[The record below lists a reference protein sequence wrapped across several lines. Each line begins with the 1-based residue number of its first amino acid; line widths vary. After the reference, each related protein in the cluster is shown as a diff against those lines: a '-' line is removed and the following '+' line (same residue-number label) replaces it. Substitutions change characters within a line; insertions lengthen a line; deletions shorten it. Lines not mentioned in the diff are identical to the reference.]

1 MSRADMQQHERKRKS
16 PGVAANDAVGDS
28 WEWVLPLCVLALV
41 SIGVIMVASASIAFA
56 SDVYDDSWYFL
67 KRHLVFLAA
76 AGIGALVVSRISLD
90 TWSNLSWT
98 LLFFAIAL
106 LIVVLI
112 PGVGR
117 SVNGSMRWIALGPIT
132 VQPAEVAKFCCLIFF
147 ASFLTRRNEKLRHW
161 SSFMV
166 PITVLGFVAV
176 LLLLEPDFGSVVVIS
191 GTALAMVFLAGAR
204 LPHTFLLVGV
214 AACGLVLMA
223 LISPYRLQR
232 LTTFLDPWGEQF
244 SGGYQLTQSL
254 IAFGRGEWFGVGL
267 GNSVQKLFYLP
278 EAHTDFVF
286 AILAEEWGLLGG
298 LMVIGLYAALTWS
311 LLRLVRKA
319 LARQAF
325 FAALL
330 TFGIAV
336 LIAGQAFVNM
346 GVASGLL
353 PTKGLTLPFV
363 SSGGSS
369 LVICCALF
377 AVAWRVQKELNEE
390 PGAKKTGN
398 RISQLPIFNPLQ
410 LGDRKTGEAA

>member
-1 MSRADMQQHERKRKS
+1 MSNTVLKQ
-16 PGVAANDAVGDS
+16 AANEPMDELA
-28 WEWVLPLCVLALV
+28 WVLPFCVLALASV
-41 SIGVIMVASASIAFA
+41 GVVMVASASIAFA
-56 SDVYDDSWYFL
+56 ADVYNDPWYFL

-76 AGIGALVVSRISLD
+76 GAFGALVVSRISLA

-98 LLFFAIAL
+98 LLFFACGMLVA
-106 LIVVLI
+106 VLI

-117 SVNGSMRWIALGPIT
+117 AVNGSMRWIALGPIT
-132 VQPAEVAKFCCLIFF
+132 IQPAEVAKFCCLVFF

-161 SSFMV
+161 SSFMI
-166 PITVLGFVAV
+166 PISVLGVVAL

-244 SGGYQLTQSL
+244 AGGYQLTQSL

-286 AILAEEWGLLGG
+286 AILAEEWGMFGG
-298 LMVIGLYAALTWS
+298 LIVIGLYAVLTWS

-319 LARQAF
+319 LAKQAF
-325 FAALL
+325 FTALL
-330 TFGIAV
+330 VFGIAV
-336 LIAGQAFVNM
+336 LLAGQAFVNM

-369 LVICCALF
+369 LVVCFALF
-377 AVAWRVQKELNEE
+377 ALAWRAQNELNSEVE
-390 PGAKKTGN
+390 ADEDSLAKI
-398 RISQLPIFNPLQ
+398 RQLPIFNPLQ
-410 LGDRKTGEAA
+410 LGDRKGERKTGEAA

>member
-1 MSRADMQQHERKRKS
+1 MSKLDLKA
-16 PGVAANDAVGDS
+16 AANEQADEFA
-28 WEWVLPLCVLALV
+28 WVLPFCVLALA
-41 SIGVIMVASASIAFA
+41 SIGVVMVASASIAFA
-56 SDVYDDSWYFL
+56 TDVYNDPWYFL

-76 AGIGALVVSRISLD
+76 GALGALVVSRISLQ
-90 TWSNLSWT
+90 TWSSLSWT
-98 LLFFAIAL
+98 LLMFACGML
-106 LIVVLI
+106 LAVLV
-112 PGVGR
+112 PGIGR
-117 SVNGSMRWIALGPIT
+117 EVNGSSRWIALGPIT
-132 VQPAEVAKFCCLIFF
+132 VQPAEIAKFCCLIFF
-147 ASFLTRRNEKLRHW
+147 ASFLTRRHEKLRHW
-161 SSFMV
+161 TSFMV
-166 PITVLGFVAV
+166 PISVLGIVAL

-204 LPHTFLLVGV
+204 LPHTFLLVAL
-214 AACGLVLMA
+214 AACGLGLMA
-223 LISPYRLQR
+223 LVSPYRLQR

-244 SGGYQLTQSL
+244 AGGYQLTQSL

-286 AILAEEWGLLGG
+286 AILAEEWGMVGG
-298 LMVIGLYAALTWS
+298 LVVIGLYAALTWS

-319 LARQAF
+319 LAKQAF

-336 LIAGQAFVNM
+336 LLAGQAFVNM

-369 LVICCALF
+369 LVVCFALF
-377 AVAWRVQKELNEE
+377 ALAWRAQKEVNSDTEE
-390 PGAKKTGN
+390 AASGIGK
-398 RISQLPIFNPLQ
+398 ISQLPIFNPLQ
-410 LGDRKTGEAA
+410 LGDRKTEEAA

>member
-1 MSRADMQQHERKRKS
+1 MSKL
-16 PGVAANDAVGDS
+16 PLNAANQQVDPYA
-28 WEWVLPLCVLALV
+28 WVLPFCVAALA
-41 SIGVIMVASASIAFA
+41 SIGVVMVASASVAYA
-56 SDVYDDSWYFL
+56 ADLYNDQWYFL
-67 KRHLVFLAA
+67 KRHLVFLV
-76 AGIGALVVSRISLD
+76 AGICGAFVLSRISLS

-98 LLFFAIAL
+98 LLIFACAML
-106 LIVVLI
+106 VVVLI

-117 SVNGSMRWIALGPIT
+117 AVNGSMRWIALGPIT
-132 VQPAEVAKFCCLIFF
+132 VQPAEIAKFCCLVFF
-147 ASFLTRRNEKLRHW
+147 ASFLTRRQEKLRHW

-166 PITVLGFVAV
+166 PISVLGIVAI
-176 LLLLEPDFGSVVVIS
+176 LLLLEPDFGSVVVIA

-204 LPHTFLLVGV
+204 LPHTFMLVGL
-214 AACGLVLMA
+214 AACGLVMMA
-223 LISPYRLQR
+223 IFSPYRLQR
-232 LTTFLDPWGEQF
+232 LTTFWDPWAEQYAA
-244 SGGYQLTQSL
+244 GYQLTQSL

-286 AILAEEWGLLGG
+286 AILAEEWGLVGG
-298 LMVIGLYAALTWS
+298 LLVIGLYSALTWS

-319 LARQAF
+319 LQKQAY

-336 LIAGQAFVNM
+336 LLAGQAFVNM

-369 LVICCALF
+369 LVVCFGLF
-377 AVAWRVQKELNEE
+377 ALAWRTQKELHSEE
-390 PGAKKTGN
+390 GEDEGRLAK
-398 RISQLPIFNPLQ
+398 ISQLPIFNPLQ

>member
-1 MSRADMQQHERKRKS
+1 MSRKDLTKLK
-16 PGVAANDAVGDS
+16 VAANDSVDEYS
-28 WEWVLPLCVLALV
+28 WVLPFCVLALA
-41 SIGVIMVASASIAFA
+41 SIGVVMVASASIAFA
-56 SDVYDDSWYFL
+56 ADMYNDSWYFL
-67 KRHLVFLAA
+67 KRHVVFLAVGA
-76 AGIGALVVSRISLD
+76 FGALVVSRISLA

-98 LLFFAIAL
+98 LLIFALGML
-106 LIVVLI
+106 LVVLI

-117 SVNGSMRWIALGPIT
+117 SVNGSMRWIALGPVT
-132 VQPAEVAKFCCLIFF
+132 VQPAEIAKFCSLIFF
-147 ASFLTRRNEKLRHW
+147 ASFLTRRHEKLRHW

-166 PITVLGFVAV
+166 PISVLGIVAV

-204 LPHTFLLVGV
+204 LPHTFLLVGL
-214 AACGLVLMA
+214 AACGLALMA
-223 LISPYRLQR
+223 LVSPYRLQR

-244 SGGYQLTQSL
+244 AGGYQLTQSL

-286 AILAEEWGLLGG
+286 AILAEEWGMFGG
-298 LMVIGLYAALTWS
+298 LVVIGLYATLTWS

-319 LARQAF
+319 LEKQAF

-336 LIAGQAFVNM
+336 LLAGQAFVNM

-369 LVICCALF
+369 LVVCFALF
-377 AVAWRVQKELNEE
+377 GLAWRAQKEMNSDEKE
-390 PGAKKTGN
+390 SEGGIAKI
-398 RISQLPIFNPLQ
+398 RQLPIFNPLQ

>member
-1 MSRADMQQHERKRKS
+1 MSKL
-16 PGVAANDAVGDS
+16 PLNAANQSIDPYA
-28 WEWVLPLCVLALV
+28 WVLPFCVAALA
-41 SIGVIMVASASIAFA
+41 SIGVVMVASASVAFA
-56 SDVYDDSWYFL
+56 ADLYNDQWYFL

-76 AGIGALVVSRISLD
+76 GIVGALILSRISLN

-98 LLFFAIAL
+98 LLIFAVAML
-106 LIVVLI
+106 VAVLI
-112 PGVGR
+112 PGIGR
-117 SVNGSMRWIALGPIT
+117 AVNGSMRWIALGPIT
-132 VQPAEVAKFCCLIFF
+132 VQPAEVAKFCCLVFF
-147 ASFLTRRNEKLRHW
+147 ASFLTRRHEKLRHW

-166 PITVLGFVAV
+166 PISVLGIVAL

-204 LPHTFLLVGV
+204 LPHTFMLVAV
-214 AACGLVLMA
+214 AACGLVMMA
-223 LISPYRLQR
+223 IFSPYRLQR
-232 LTTFLDPWGEQF
+232 LTTFWDPWAEQYAA
-244 SGGYQLTQSL
+244 GYQLTQSL

-286 AILAEEWGLLGG
+286 AILAEEWGLIGG
-298 LMVIGLYAALTWS
+298 LVVIALYAALTWS

-319 LARQAF
+319 LATQAY

-336 LIAGQAFVNM
+336 LLAGQAFVNM

-369 LVICCALF
+369 LVVCFALF
-377 AVAWRVQKELNEE
+377 ALALRAQKELNREE
-390 PGAKKTGN
+390 GQDQGRIEK
-398 RISQLPIFNPLQ
+398 ISQLPIFNPLQ
-410 LGDRKTGEAA
+410 LGDRKSGEAA

>member
-1 MSRADMQQHERKRKS
+1 MSKL
-16 PGVAANDAVGDS
+16 PLNAANQQIDPYA
-28 WEWVLPLCVLALV
+28 WVLPFCVVALA
-41 SIGVIMVASASIAFA
+41 SIGVVMVASASVAFA
-56 SDVYDDSWYFL
+56 ADLYNDQWYFL

-76 AGIGALVVSRISLD
+76 GVVGALILSRISLN

-98 LLFFAIAL
+98 LLIFAVAML
-106 LIVVLI
+106 VAVLI

-117 SVNGSMRWIALGPIT
+117 AVNGSMRWIALGPIT
-132 VQPAEVAKFCCLIFF
+132 VQPAEVAKFCCLVFF
-147 ASFLTRRNEKLRHW
+147 ASFLTRRHEKLRHW
-161 SSFMV
+161 TSFMV
-166 PITVLGFVAV
+166 PISVLGIVAL

-204 LPHTFLLVGV
+204 LPHTFMLVAV
-214 AACGLVLMA
+214 AACGLVMMA
-223 LISPYRLQR
+223 IFSPYRLQR
-232 LTTFLDPWGEQF
+232 LTTFWDPWAEQYAA
-244 SGGYQLTQSL
+244 GYQLTQSL

-286 AILAEEWGLLGG
+286 AILAEEWGLVGG
-298 LMVIGLYAALTWS
+298 LLVIGLYAALTWS

-319 LARQAF
+319 LAKQAYF
-325 FAALL
+325 TALL

-336 LIAGQAFVNM
+336 LLAGQAFVNM

-369 LVICCALF
+369 LVVCFALF
-377 AVAWRVQKELNEE
+377 ALALRAQKELNSEE
-390 PGAKKTGN
+390 GQDQGRIEK
-398 RISQLPIFNPLQ
+398 ISQLPIFNPLQ
-410 LGDRKTGEAA
+410 LGDRKSGEAA

>member
-1 MSRADMQQHERKRKS
+1 MSRKEATKLS
-16 PGVAANDAVGDS
+16 TAANDQADAYA
-28 WEWVLPLCVLALV
+28 WVLPFCVLALA
-41 SIGVIMVASASIAFA
+41 SIGVVMVASASIAFA
-56 SDVYDDSWYFL
+56 ADVYDDAWYFL

-76 AGIGALVVSRISLD
+76 AAVAAFVVSRVSLAI
-90 TWSNLSWT
+90 WSNLSWT
-98 LLFFAIAL
+98 LLFFALGML
-106 LIVVLI
+106 LVVLI

-117 SVNGSMRWIALGPIT
+117 AVNGSMRWIALGPIT
-132 VQPAEVAKFCCLIFF
+132 VQPAEIAKFCCLIFF
-147 ASFLTRRNEKLRHW
+147 ASFLTRRHQKLRHW

-166 PITVLGFVAV
+166 PISVLGMVAV

-214 AACGLVLMA
+214 AACGLALMA
-223 LISPYRLQR
+223 LVSPYRLQR

-244 SGGYQLTQSL
+244 AGGYQLTQSL

-286 AILAEEWGLLGG
+286 AILAEEWGMLGG
-298 LMVIGLYAALTWS
+298 LVVIGLYATLTWS

-319 LARQAF
+319 LEKQAF

-336 LIAGQAFVNM
+336 LLAGQAFVNM

-369 LVICCALF
+369 LVVCFALF
-377 AVAWRVQKELNEE
+377 GLAWRAQKELNSEGQVSE
-390 PGAKKTGN
+390 DGIAKI
-398 RISQLPIFNPLQ
+398 RQLPIFNPLQ
-410 LGDRKTGEAA
+410 LGDRKAGEAA

>member
-1 MSRADMQQHERKRKS
+1 MSRKERVALE
-16 PGVAANDAVGDS
+16 VAANDQAD
-28 WEWVLPLCVLALV
+28 EFAWVLPFCVLALA
-41 SIGVIMVASASIAFA
+41 SIGVVMVASASIAFA
-56 SDVYDDSWYFL
+56 ADVYGDSWYFL

-76 AGIGALVVSRISLD
+76 GAFGAFVVSRVSLAI
-90 TWSNLSWT
+90 WSNLSWT
-98 LLFFAIAL
+98 LLFFALGML
-106 LIVVLI
+106 LIVLI

-117 SVNGSMRWIALGPIT
+117 AVNGSMRWIALGPIT
-132 VQPAEVAKFCCLIFF
+132 VQPAEIAKFCCLIFF
-147 ASFLTRRNEKLRHW
+147 ASFLTRRHEKLRHW

-166 PITVLGFVAV
+166 PISVLGIVAV

-204 LPHTFLLVGV
+204 LPHTFLLVGL

-223 LISPYRLQR
+223 LVSPYRLQR
-232 LTTFLDPWGEQF
+232 LTTFMDPWGEQF
-244 SGGYQLTQSL
+244 AGGYQLTQSL

-286 AILAEEWGLLGG
+286 AILAEEWGMLGG
-298 LMVIGLYAALTWS
+298 LVVIALYATLTWS

-319 LARQAF
+319 LAKQAF

-336 LIAGQAFVNM
+336 LLAGQAFVNM

-369 LVICCALF
+369 LVVCFALF
-377 AVAWRVQKELNEE
+377 GLAWRAQKELSSEAPVSE
-390 PGAKKTGN
+390 GSIA
-398 RISQLPIFNPLQ
+398 RIRQLPIFNPLQ

>member
-1 MSRADMQQHERKRKS
+1 MSKLDLKA
-16 PGVAANDAVGDS
+16 AANEQADEFA
-28 WEWVLPLCVLALV
+28 WVLPFCVLALA
-41 SIGVIMVASASIAFA
+41 SIGVVMVASASIAFA
-56 SDVYDDSWYFL
+56 ADVYNDSWYFL

-76 AGIGALVVSRISLD
+76 GALGALVVSRISLQ
-90 TWSNLSWT
+90 TWSSLSWT
-98 LLFFAIAL
+98 LLMFACGML
-106 LIVVLI
+106 LAVLV
-112 PGVGR
+112 PGIGR
-117 SVNGSMRWIALGPIT
+117 EVNGSSRWIALGPIT
-132 VQPAEVAKFCCLIFF
+132 VQPAEIAKFCCLIFF
-147 ASFLTRRNEKLRHW
+147 ASFLTRRHEKLRHW
-161 SSFMV
+161 TSFMV
-166 PITVLGFVAV
+166 PISVLGIVAL

-204 LPHTFLLVGV
+204 LPHTFLLVAL
-214 AACGLVLMA
+214 AACGLGLMA
-223 LISPYRLQR
+223 LVSPYRLQR

-244 SGGYQLTQSL
+244 AGGYQLTQSL

-286 AILAEEWGLLGG
+286 AILAEEWGMVGG
-298 LMVIGLYAALTWS
+298 LVVIGLYAALTWS

-319 LARQAF
+319 LAKQAF

-336 LIAGQAFVNM
+336 LLAGQAFVNM

-369 LVICCALF
+369 LVVCFALF
-377 AVAWRVQKELNEE
+377 ALAWRAQKEVNSDTEE
-390 PGAKKTGN
+390 AASGIGK
-398 RISQLPIFNPLQ
+398 ISQLPIFNPLQ
-410 LGDRKTGEAA
+410 LGDRKTEEAA

>member
-1 MSRADMQQHERKRKS
+1 MSRKDLTKLK
-16 PGVAANDAVGDS
+16 VAANDSVDEYS
-28 WEWVLPLCVLALV
+28 WVLPFCVLALA
-41 SIGVIMVASASIAFA
+41 SIGVVMVASASIAFA
-56 SDVYDDSWYFL
+56 ADMYNDSWYFL
-67 KRHLVFLAA
+67 KRHLVFLAVGA
-76 AGIGALVVSRISLD
+76 FGALVVSRISLA

-98 LLFFAIAL
+98 LLIFALGML
-106 LIVVLI
+106 LVVLI

-117 SVNGSMRWIALGPIT
+117 SVNGSMRWIALGPVT
-132 VQPAEVAKFCCLIFF
+132 VQPAEIAKFCSLIFF
-147 ASFLTRRNEKLRHW
+147 ASFLTRRHEKLRHW

-166 PITVLGFVAV
+166 PISVLGIVAV

-204 LPHTFLLVGV
+204 LPHTFLLVGL
-214 AACGLVLMA
+214 AACGLALMA
-223 LISPYRLQR
+223 LVSPYRLQR

-244 SGGYQLTQSL
+244 AGGYQLTQSL

-286 AILAEEWGLLGG
+286 AILAEEWGMFGG
-298 LMVIGLYAALTWS
+298 LVVIGLYATLTWS

-319 LARQAF
+319 LEKQAF

-336 LIAGQAFVNM
+336 LLAGQAFVNM

-369 LVICCALF
+369 LVVCFALF
-377 AVAWRVQKELNEE
+377 GLAWRAQKEMNSDEKE
-390 PGAKKTGN
+390 SEGGIAKI
-398 RISQLPIFNPLQ
+398 RQLPIFNPLQ
-410 LGDRKTGEAA
+410 LGDQKTGEAA

>member
-1 MSRADMQQHERKRKS
+1 MSKL
-16 PGVAANDAVGDS
+16 PLNAANQQIDPYG
-28 WEWVLPLCVLALV
+28 WVLPFCVAALA
-41 SIGVIMVASASIAFA
+41 SIGVVMVASASVAFA
-56 SDVYDDSWYFL
+56 ADLYNDQWYFL

-76 AGIGALVVSRISLD
+76 GVVGALILSRISLN

-98 LLFFAIAL
+98 LLIFAVAML
-106 LIVVLI
+106 VAVLI

-117 SVNGSMRWIALGPIT
+117 AVNGSMRWIALGPIT
-132 VQPAEVAKFCCLIFF
+132 VQPAEVAKFCCLVFF
-147 ASFLTRRNEKLRHW
+147 ASFLTRRHEKLRHW
-161 SSFMV
+161 TSFMV
-166 PITVLGFVAV
+166 PISVLGIVAL

-204 LPHTFLLVGV
+204 LPHTFMLVAV
-214 AACGLVLMA
+214 AACGLVMMA
-223 LISPYRLQR
+223 IFSPYRLQR
-232 LTTFLDPWGEQF
+232 LTTFWDPWAEQYAA
-244 SGGYQLTQSL
+244 GYQLTQSL

-286 AILAEEWGLLGG
+286 AILAEEWGLVGG
-298 LMVIGLYAALTWS
+298 LLVIGLYAALTWS

-319 LARQAF
+319 LAKQAYF
-325 FAALL
+325 TALL

-336 LIAGQAFVNM
+336 LLAGQAFVNM

-369 LVICCALF
+369 LVVCFGLF
-377 AVAWRVQKELNEE
+377 ALALRAQKELNSEE
-390 PGAKKTGN
+390 GQDQGRIEK
-398 RISQLPIFNPLQ
+398 ISQLPIFNPLQ
-410 LGDRKTGEAA
+410 LGDRKSGEAA

>member
-1 MSRADMQQHERKRKS
+1 MSNAPLKL
-16 PGVAANDAVGDS
+16 AANEPIDEFA
-28 WEWVLPLCVLALV
+28 WVLPFCVFALA
-41 SIGVIMVASASIAFA
+41 SIGVVMVASASIAFA
-56 SDVYDDSWYFL
+56 ADVYSDPWYFL

-76 AGIGALVVSRISLD
+76 GAFGALLVSRISLA

-98 LLFFAIAL
+98 LLFFALGML
-106 LIVVLI
+106 LAVLI

-117 SVNGSMRWIALGPIT
+117 SVNGSIRWIALGPIT
-132 VQPAEVAKFCCLIFF
+132 VQPAEIAKFCCLVFF

-161 SSFMV
+161 SSFMI
-166 PITVLGFVAV
+166 PISVLGVVAL

-204 LPHTFLLVGV
+204 LPHTFLLVGL
-214 AACGLVLMA
+214 AACGLVMMA

-286 AILAEEWGLLGG
+286 AILAEEWGMLGG
-298 LMVIGLYAALTWS
+298 LVVIGLYAALTWS

-319 LARQAF
+319 LAKQAF
-325 FAALL
+325 FTALL
-330 TFGIAV
+330 LFGIAV
-336 LIAGQAFVNM
+336 LLAGQAFVNM

-369 LVICCALF
+369 LVVCFALF
-377 AVAWRVQKELNEE
+377 ALAWRAQNELNSGVEADE
-390 PGAKKTGN
+390 DSLGKI
-398 RISQLPIFNPLQ
+398 RQLPIFNPLQ
-410 LGDRKTGEAA
+410 LGDRKGERKTGEAA

>member
-1 MSRADMQQHERKRKS
+1 MSKAELKQ
-16 PGVAANDAVGDS
+16 AANEPIDEFA
-28 WEWVLPLCVLALV
+28 WVLPFCVLALA
-41 SIGVIMVASASIAFA
+41 SIGVVMVASASIAFA
-56 SDVYDDSWYFL
+56 ADVYNDPWYFL

-76 AGIGALVVSRISLD
+76 GVFGALLVSRISLA

-98 LLFFAIAL
+98 LLFFALGML
-106 LIVVLI
+106 LAVLI

-117 SVNGSMRWIALGPIT
+117 SVNGSMRWIALGSIT
-132 VQPAEVAKFCCLIFF
+132 IQPAEIAKFCCLVFF

-161 SSFMV
+161 SSFMI
-166 PITVLGFVAV
+166 PISVLGIVAL

-204 LPHTFLLVGV
+204 LPHTFMLVGV
-214 AACGLVLMA
+214 AACGLVAMA
-223 LISPYRLQR
+223 LVSPYRLQR

-244 SGGYQLTQSL
+244 AGGYQLTQSL

-286 AILAEEWGLLGG
+286 AILAEEWGMFGG
-298 LMVIGLYAALTWS
+298 VVVIGLYAALTWS

-319 LARQAF
+319 LAKQAF
-325 FAALL
+325 FTALL
-330 TFGIAV
+330 VFGIAV
-336 LIAGQAFVNM
+336 LFAGQAFVNM

-369 LVICCALF
+369 LVVCFALF
-377 AVAWRVQKELNEE
+377 ALAWRAQNELNSEAE
-390 PGAKKTGN
+390 SGEDSLAKI
-398 RISQLPIFNPLQ
+398 RQLPIFNPLQ

>member
-1 MSRADMQQHERKRKS
+1 MSKL
-16 PGVAANDAVGDS
+16 PLTAANQETDPYA
-28 WEWVLPLCVLALV
+28 WVLPFCVAALA
-41 SIGVIMVASASIAFA
+41 SIGVVMVASASVAYA
-56 SDVYDDSWYFL
+56 ADLYGDQWYFL
-67 KRHLVFLAA
+67 KRHLVFLAV
-76 AGIGALVVSRISLD
+76 GVSGAFVLSRVSLS

-98 LLFFAIAL
+98 LLIFACAML
-106 LIVVLI
+106 LVVLI

-117 SVNGSMRWIALGPIT
+117 AVNGSMRWIALGPIT
-132 VQPAEVAKFCCLIFF
+132 VQPAEIAKFCCLVFF
-147 ASFLTRRNEKLRHW
+147 ASFLTRRQEKLRHW

-166 PITVLGFVAV
+166 PISVLAIVAI
-176 LLLLEPDFGSVVVIS
+176 LLLLEPDFGSVVVIA

-204 LPHTFLLVGV
+204 LPHTFMLVAL
-214 AACGLVLMA
+214 AACGLVMMA
-223 LISPYRLQR
+223 IFSPYRLQR
-232 LTTFLDPWGEQF
+232 LTTFWDPWAEQYAA
-244 SGGYQLTQSL
+244 GYQLTQSL

-286 AILAEEWGLLGG
+286 AILAEEWGLVGG
-298 LMVIGLYAALTWS
+298 LLVIALYSALTWS
-311 LLRLVRKA
+311 LLRLVRRA
-319 LARQAF
+319 LQKQAY

-336 LIAGQAFVNM
+336 LLAGQAFVNM

-369 LVICCALF
+369 LVVCFGLF
-377 AVAWRVQKELNEE
+377 ALAWRAQKELNSEQGE
-390 PGAKKTGN
+390 DEGRLA

>member
-1 MSRADMQQHERKRKS
+1 MSQPDQRT
-16 PGVAANDAVGDS
+16 AATTQVDEFA
-28 WEWVLPLCVLALV
+28 WVLPFCVLALV
-41 SIGVIMVASASIAFA
+41 SIGVVMVASASVAFA
-56 SDVYDDSWYFL
+56 ADVYNDSWYFL
-67 KRHLVFLAA
+67 KRHLVFLLLGAF
-76 AGIGALVVSRISLD
+76 GALVVSRISLD
-90 TWSNLSWT
+90 IWSSLSWP
-98 LLFFAIAL
+98 LLMFACGML
-106 LIVVLI
+106 VVVLI

-117 SVNGSMRWIALGPIT
+117 AVNGSMRWIALGPIT
-132 VQPAEVAKFCCLIFF
+132 VQPAEIAKFCCLIFF
-147 ASFLTRRNEKLRHW
+147 ASFLTRRHEKLRHW
-161 SSFMV
+161 TSFMV
-166 PITVLGFVAV
+166 PISVLGLVAI

-204 LPHTFLLVGV
+204 LPHTFLLVGL

-223 LISPYRLQR
+223 LVSPYRLQR

-244 SGGYQLTQSL
+244 AGGYQLTQSL

-286 AILAEEWGLLGG
+286 AILGEEWGMVGG
-298 LMVIGLYAALTWS
+298 LVVIGLYAALTWS

-319 LARQAF
+319 LVKQEL

-336 LIAGQAFVNM
+336 LLAGQAFVNM

-369 LVICCALF
+369 LVVCFALS
-377 AVAWRVQKELNEE
+377 ALAWRVQKELNRE
-390 PGAKKTGN
+390 AKASAGN
-398 RISQLPIFNPLQ
+398 TAEGIAKIRQLPIFNPLQ

>member
-1 MSRADMQQHERKRKS
+1 MSNAPLKL
-16 PGVAANDAVGDS
+16 AANEPIDEFA
-28 WEWVLPLCVLALV
+28 WVLPFCVFALA
-41 SIGVIMVASASIAFA
+41 SIGVVMVASASIAFA
-56 SDVYDDSWYFL
+56 ADVYSDPWYFL

-76 AGIGALVVSRISLD
+76 GAFGALLVSRISLA

-98 LLFFAIAL
+98 LLFFALGML
-106 LIVVLI
+106 LAVLI

-132 VQPAEVAKFCCLIFF
+132 VQPAEIAKFCCLVFF

-161 SSFMV
+161 SSFMI
-166 PITVLGFVAV
+166 PISVLGVVAL

-204 LPHTFLLVGV
+204 LPHTFLLVGL
-214 AACGLVLMA
+214 AACGLVMMA

-286 AILAEEWGLLGG
+286 AILAEEWGMLGG
-298 LMVIGLYAALTWS
+298 LVVIGLYAALTWS

-319 LARQAF
+319 LAKQAF
-325 FAALL
+325 FTALL
-330 TFGIAV
+330 LFGIAV
-336 LIAGQAFVNM
+336 LLAGQAFVNM

-369 LVICCALF
+369 LVVCFALF
-377 AVAWRVQKELNEE
+377 ALAWRAQNELNSEVE
-390 PGAKKTGN
+390 ADEDSLGKI
-398 RISQLPIFNPLQ
+398 RQLPIFNPLQ
-410 LGDRKTGEAA
+410 LGDRKGERKTGEAA